1 MTLTLLVKNGRVVN
15 PAKKQDEICD
25 IYIEDGKIRAMGTN
39 LSMCADE
46 IWDATGLVVTPGL
59 IDMHVHLRQPGQS
72 YKETIAS
79 GTAAAAAG
87 GFTRVVTMPNT
98 KPVIDSPL
106 IVEGLRYKIE
116 QESHVKVDI
125 IGAVSKGMEGREL
138 AAMGGMV
145 KAGAV
150 AFSDDGHYVEDCDFM
165 RKAMEYSSMLKKVII
180 DHCED
185 AHLIADGVM
194 HEGAVS
200 AALGLKGR
208 PAVAE
213 DIAVAR
219 DILLAQA
226 TGCAVHIAHISTKN
240 AVAMVR
246 RAKAAGI
253 PVTAEA
259 TPHHV
264 IFTDEALRSYDTRFK
279 VNPPLRSEEHRAA
292 VVAGLQDGTID
303 AIVTDHA
310 PHSWDEK
317 DKEFNIAPSG
327 FVGLETSVGTVLTH
341 LYHTGCMD
349 LATLIEAMSVRPAT
363 ILHLPAGV
371 LEEGRDA
378 DITLLDLQTEW
389 AVDAS
394 TFYSQSK
401 LSPFDGMIF
410 KGKPVG
416 TIVDGKIVMKQGEV
430 LA

>member
-15 PAKKQDEICD
+15 PAKKQDELCD
-25 IYIEDGKIRAMGTN
+25 IYIEDGIIRAMGPH
-39 LSMCADE
+39 LSLQADDTL
-46 IWDATGLVVTPGL
+46 DASGLTVTPGL

-72 YKETIAS
+72 GKETLDS

-87 GFTRVVTMPNT
+87 GFTRVATMPNT
-98 KPVIDSPL
+98 SPVIDSAL
-106 IVEGLRYKIE
+106 IADGLRYHIE
-116 QESHVKVDI
+116 KESHVKVEI

-145 KAGAV
+145 KAGVA
-150 AFSDDGHYVEDCDFM
+150 AFSDDGHYVENCDFM

-185 AHLIADGVM
+185 THLIADGVM

-264 IFTDEALRSYDTRFK
+264 IFTDEALRTYDTRFK

-292 VVAGLQDGTID
+292 VLAGLQDGTID

-317 DKEFNIAPSG
+317 DREFNAAPSG
-327 FVGLETSVGTVLTH
+327 FVGLETCVGAVLTH
-341 LYHTGCMD
+341 LYHTGRMD
-349 LATLIEAMSVRPAT
+349 LAAIVEAMSVRPAS
-363 ILHLPAGV
+363 ILQVPGGV
-371 LEEGRDA
+371 LAEGCAA
-378 DITLLDLQTEW
+378 DLTLLDLQAEW
-389 AVDAS
+389 TVQAKN
-394 TFYSQSK
+394 FYSQSK
-401 LSPFDGMIF
+401 LSPFDGMVF
-410 KGKPVG
+410 KGKPAA
-416 TIVDGKIVMKQGEV
+416 TIVDGRIVMKRGEV
-430 LA
+430 SA